1 MCAADCSS
9 LLSLDLTFLTCDI
22 DFQSSASNGHDHT
35 RAKKL
40 KAKVSLLV
48 RTVENKVETETD
60 GQGGVA

>member
-1 MCAADCSS
+1 MVM
-9 LLSLDLTFLTCDI
+9 T
-22 DFQSSASNGHDHT
+22 HT

-60 GQGGVA
+60 GKGAWLSGDCADSDAVAGFHPTKE